1 MLFFCPLDNPR
12 KPIRTTLAQ
21 QKADLVNGERKRHGL
36 VVDADT
42 PRAASATLE
51 AYLIDCHRSGRPN
64 YGPSVDIEDRDGV
77 PVATLTEPPT
87 PTQDDLA
94 AIDTMVAG
102 AKRRMGKPVP
112 MPPVEKHI
120 AMINHCTLD
129 SDALSAPV

>member
-12 KPIRTTLAQ
+12 KPIRTTLADQ
-21 QKADLVNGERKRHGL
+21 QADLVNGERKRHGL
-36 VVDADT
+36 VVEAAT
-42 PRAASATLE
+42 PRDASLTLE
-51 AYLIDCHRSGRPN
+51 AYLIDCHRSGRPG
-64 YGPSVDIEDRDGV
+64 YEPSVSIEERDGV
-77 PVATLTEPPT
+77 PVATLTFWPGLG
-87 PTQDDLA
+87 DDGAA

-129 SDALSAPV
+129 SDALSAPL